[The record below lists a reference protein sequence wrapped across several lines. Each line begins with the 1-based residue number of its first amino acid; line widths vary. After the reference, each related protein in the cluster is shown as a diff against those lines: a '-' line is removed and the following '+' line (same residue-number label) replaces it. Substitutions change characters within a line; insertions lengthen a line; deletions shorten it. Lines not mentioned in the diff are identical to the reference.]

1 MTDDDKTGTYPI
13 DTMEVDEFESVDLS
27 ITAPDDE
34 DSVESDFDDIVD
46 AVQSYMVREMD
57 HEITVRSVS
66 DDSDDIDAPMKQAT
80 AGSMPSAT
88 TRDDYTSGDKR
99 FTLIDAGG
107 DAYEPD
113 GFKVT
118 DKSNSV
124 WRVCIPE
131 RYIPSGMTGLS
142 PSAAVNWE
150 AVLTIDDETRT
161 GYVMEAEKNYN
172 KTYFTVSVDT

>member
-1 MTDDDKTGTYPI
+1 MTDDEEQMGTYSLEDDGTLQTVASMQEI
-13 DTMEVDEFESVDLS
+13 REAVKNINDNLS
-27 ITAPDDE
+27 YAPL
-34 DSVESDFDDIVD
+34 
-46 AVQSYMVREMD
+46 Q
-57 HEITVRSVS
+57 
-66 DDSDDIDAPMKQAT
+66 QAT
-80 AGSMPSAT
+80 VGSMPSVT

-99 FTLIDAGG
+99 FTLIDASK

-113 GFKVT
+113 GFKVA

-124 WRVCIPE
+124 WRVCVPE

-172 KTYFTVSVDT
+172 KTYFTVSIDT